1 MDLSDSKFLAF
12 SEIEFLRTKIIIK
25 KGKRKSLPKLEKQS
39 GTYPYLYLKKYPG
52 KEYLTQPAEILRKF

>member
-12 SEIEFLRTKIIIK
+12 SEIDLLRTKIIIK

-39 GTYPYLYLKKYPG
+39 GT
-52 KEYLTQPAEILRKF
+52 